1 MPEAWFAREIAP
13 FFSLLSLTA
22 VIASLDVFVQ
32 RGEHRGL
39 VRACYAVSAFAG
51 LALLAAGAFALA
63 TGQPWYVEFALGFP
77 GAVML
82 AAFGWSALRLDTA
95 YSAAEHRR
103 TMAKDI

>member
-13 FFSLLSLTA
+13 YFSLLSLTA
-22 VIASLDVFVQ
+22 AVALLDVFVQ

-39 VRACYAVSAFAG
+39 VRACYTVSALAG
-51 LALLAAGAFALA
+51 LALLAAGAVALA

-77 GAVML
+77 GAVMFP
-82 AAFGWSALRLDTA
+82 ACGWAALRLDAA

-103 TMAKDI
+103 TIAKDI